1 MNLFESI
8 GLKVDPFTTSPNVDL
23 FFPATEHRQCLEG
36 LELAI
41 RMRRGLSVVRGGI
54 GVGKTTVSR
63 KLIDNFK
70 KDDDIFDFYLILD
83 PKFEAELAL
92 LQHIIELFG
101 INDVGESV
109 QKCRNIIENYLL
121 RIGVEQGKTLV
132 LIVDEGQNLPEEM
145 LDVFRTLLNFETDEF
160 KLLQL
165 VMFGQPEMGN
175 MIHKYPNFEDRIA
188 FDFEIGPLSH
198 NDTKGFIE
206 HRLSMAG
213 VPDQTWFSPGAID
226 KIYKNTHGF
235 PRKLTL
241 VCHQVLLAM
250 MGEEA
255 DVITENLVDR
265 VISGKANTAGP
276 IQHKKKDYTQVAVNK
291 LLNVL
296 RNESDEPKTV
306 NDISKDKVSVD
317 DDIIGVSSLPD
328 EVENNIVL
336 EETPLNTS
344 DKIET
349 NNDQDNFSESD
360 LRDIKIEKEKDDEI
374 KLSSLSSDVDS
385 GDDVILAKDQTDK
398 NEHVIGA
405 VIDDPFVEDYPLN
418 TDPSDIKTEK
428 KLEEEVTDSV
438 GNNEMEDDMIGG
450 SEAVADQNEIPI
462 AIKKNIN
469 EEKNIEHKIFETE
482 KKPVDAG
489 EKNPEPEK
497 NKDNKKIEKS
507 DQPNSTVLDV
517 LPYPGKYPPSISS
530 SQIPFDKVVLGV
542 SIDQGQFDMV
552 LIQEQKN
559 KKVLLASHSYMAM
572 NRSLDPTENPAE
584 FVEYC
589 ERALESFDRHLEL
602 LDHIPKS
609 IVRKVSNRSIIALNI
624 NDGSSLLKHI
634 QIPKDS
640 QKNKNQIIDW
650 TARKDLSFNSET
662 AIINHSKS
670 GSDSVTV
677 GVGNKDALNATS
689 IMLNS
694 LGWEVRWWHPIS
706 QAVYNS
712 FRWNYPD
719 HRHHSTLI
727 LHIGQQ
733 QSFFIGCI
741 HGDLRFVES
750 IPIGIQNLYEA
761 LEDQGIEGVSW
772 TERDEYL
779 VPRPLL
785 QAMGIESESGLYD
798 TVFIPVFETW
808 LQEIDRTITGMRYN
822 FTMEEKTPLL
832 LSGVAGN
839 VKHLDK
845 YIKGSLD
852 LDTSYLNPIRNLL
865 LTPDDSQRNDIG
877 MNLVALSSALG
888 SAIKINGSV
897 NVLPNS
903 IKLNEAFRWANRV
916 SLPLAGII
924 ISVMVAITGTTKA
937 DYDNLKE
944 KIAPLKEENSILK
957 SVDIKHGNLTL
968 NKNTV
973 RDQLDVL
980 SFDTDLYQHILAVI
994 RFLSHSTPKEIR
1006 FVEVSF
1012 RSGWENKSFRHMGGS
1027 LIQVVEM
1034 EDEDKRVMKVVGEVN
1049 ANPALKERY
1058 FNNYIKTLESSEL
1071 FYEVKII
1078 NKKTETGL
1086 ESGHMDFELRCFL

>member
-63 KLIDNFK
+63 KLIHNFK

-83 PKFEAELAL
+83 PKFESELVL

-101 INDVGESV
+101 INDAGESV

-121 RIGVEQGKTLV
+121 RVGVEQGKTLV

-198 NDTKGFIE
+198 SDTKGFIE

-213 VPDQTWFSPGAID
+213 VPDQTWFSPGAIE

-255 DVITENLVDR
+255 DVITENLVER
-265 VISGKANTAGP
+265 VTSGKANTAGP

-296 RNESDEPKTV
+296 RNEVDEPKSA
-306 NDISKDKVSVD
+306 NDVPEGKISAD
-317 DDIIGVSSLPD
+317 DDIIGVSSLAD
-328 EVENNIVL
+328 EGKNDIEL
-336 EETPLNTS
+336 GKAALNTT
-344 DKIET
+344 EEMEPY
-349 NNDQDNFSESD
+349 NDQQSTSRSD
-360 LRDIKIEKEKDDEI
+360 LRDTEIEKQKEDEL
-374 KLSSLSSDVDS
+374 KLSSQSSDVDS
-385 GDDVILAKDQTDK
+385 DDNIIEAEDQTDLG
-398 NEHVIGA
+398 EHD
-405 VIDDPFVEDYPLN
+405 IDKEIDEPIFEGYSVN
-418 TDPSDIKTEK
+418 NVSSDIR
-428 KLEEEVTDSV
+428 TDSKLKEAATDSFDD
-438 GNNEMEDDMIGG
+438 NEMEDDMIGG
-450 SEAVADQNEIPI
+450 SESSAGQNKIPI
-462 AIKKNIN
+462 SIEKSTN
-469 EEKNIEHKIFETE
+469 EEKNVKNEVLRPETKSFDFESRDLEPKI
-482 KKPVDAG
+482 
-489 EKNPEPEK
+489 
-497 NKDNKKIEKS
+497 NKDNKEIKKS
-507 DQPNSTVLDV
+507 DEPNSIILDV
-517 LPYPGKYPPSISS
+517 LPSPGKYPPSIPS
-530 SQIPFDKVVLGV
+530 SQFPFDKAVLGI
-542 SIDQGQFDMV
+542 SIDQGQFDIV
-552 LIQEQKN
+552 LIQDQKN
-559 KKVLLASHSYMAM
+559 KKVLLTSHSYTAK

-609 IVRKVSNRSIIALNI
+609 IVRKVSNRSIISLNI

-750 IPIGIQNLYEA
+750 IPIGIQNLFEA

-772 TERDEYL
+772 TNREEYL
-779 VPRPLL
+779 VPRSLL
-785 QAMGIESESGLYD
+785 QPMGIESESGLYD

-832 LSGVAGN
+832 LSGAAGN
-839 VKHLDK
+839 VKHLDE

-852 LDTSYLNPIRNLL
+852 LETSYLNPIRNIL
-865 LTPDDSQRNDIG
+865 LTPDDSQRN
-877 MNLVALSSALG
+877 NLEKNPVVLSSAFG

-903 IKLNEAFRWANRV
+903 LKLNEAFRWANRL
-916 SLPLAGII
+916 SLPLAGMII
-924 ISVMVAITGTTKA
+924 ALMVAITGTTKA

-944 KIAPLKEENSILK
+944 KVAPLKEENSILK
-957 SVDIKHGNLTL
+957 SVDIKHGSLTL

-973 RDQLDVL
+973 RDQLNIL

-1034 EDEDKRVMKVVGEVN
+1034 EDEDKRVMRVVGEVN

-1058 FNNYIKTLESSEL
+1058 FNNYIQTLESSEL
-1071 FYEVKII
+1071 FYEVEII